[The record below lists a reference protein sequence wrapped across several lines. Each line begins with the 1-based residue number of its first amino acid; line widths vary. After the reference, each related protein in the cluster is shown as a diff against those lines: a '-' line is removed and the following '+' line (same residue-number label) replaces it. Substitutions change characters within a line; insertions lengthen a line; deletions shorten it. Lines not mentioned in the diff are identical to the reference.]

1 MLNRDQRQSSSERE
15 RAVARRSCA
24 TVFITNIEQGRQE
37 VPNSEA
43 SQGVES
49 KWDWKVTLDWSVW
62 LLCEKVW
69 DNMGTFSI

>member
-43 SQGVES
+43 KELRTGGIG
-49 KWDWKVTLDWSVW
+49 K
-62 LLCEKVW
+62 
-69 DNMGTFSI
+69 